1 METIEKIRALMAEQN
16 IKSPYALA
24 REIGASPNIVAN
36 WFARGSI
43 PAEWLL
49 PVARKLKTTSDFL
62 LDPSLTLVNST
73 TSKKLMK

>member
-1 METIEKIRALMAEQN
+1 METIEKIRALMAKQN

-36 WFARGSI
+36 WFARGSV

-49 PVARKLKTTSDFL
+49 PVARKLETTSDFL
-62 LDPSLTLVNST
+62 LDNSLALVNST
-73 TSKKLMK
+73 STKKIME